1 MGVEGSGEPKQ
12 AVDRRPSARER
23 QSLFPFVDQVF
34 NRNGHS
40 RQAPLQEQ
48 GLTGRGAHACCPRPG
63 FLGFALQTT
72 SLLNLKLVLGS
83 GGDFLF
89 L

>member
-1 MGVEGSGEPKQ
+1 MEGSGEPKQ
-12 AVDRRPSARER
+12 AVDTRPSAREG
-23 QSLFPFVDQVF
+23 QSLFPFVGQVF
-34 NRNGHS
+34 NRNGPS
-40 RQAPLQEQ
+40 LQALLQEQ
-48 GLTGRGAHACCPRPG
+48 ELTGHGAHACCPRPG
-63 FLGFALQTT
+63 FPGFALQTT